1 MSSRVGSG
9 SIYQLLIFG
18 YEQNFLGF
26 PIVDRVMIVTLVTL
40 HTKFVWF
47 QATVLEKFAVDHR
60 PRLFPLWIY
69 QTVTLCL
76 AVFAAP
82 IE

>member
-18 YEQNFLGF
+18 YVHNFQGF
-26 PIVDRVMIVTLVTL
+26 PIVDRVMIVTLVTV
-40 HTKFVWF
+40 HTEFVWF
-47 QATVLEKFAVDHR
+47 QAAVFEKFAVDHR

-76 AVFAAP
+76 AVAAS